1 MLWMVYLFWGIN
13 LILAQTSTVTG
24 VVTSSE
30 DGEPVVGASVLV
42 VGTQMGVITDIDGK
56 FTISNIPSSA
66 KMLRISFV
74 GMQSQ
79 EVQIK
84 SGSTMKVVLHS
95 DAEVL
100 DEVVVTA
107 MGISRSEKS
116 LGYSATTVKSD
127 EIINARTTN
136 VADALS
142 GKVAGLQ
149 VSSTSSDPGSV
160 SNVVIRGFGS
170 INGDNQP
177 LYVVDGIPLSNS
189 SVSGSGKNVTLGGI
203 SNVSSQDIESMTV
216 LKGAAATALYG
227 SRAANGVIVITTK
240 SGKRS
245 DGRNFSIN
253 YSGNVQARQ
262 LSYLPEMQNSFG
274 QGWNGGQTFIENGS
288 WGPAFDGSTQVYG
301 PVWNNQQLIH
311 EYSAKK
317 DNVKDFF
324 DLGWSQNHNLSLSG
338 VSNDQKMTYYLS
350 YSYTG
355 DDGIMPDDYDVYSR
369 NTIAFRNSY
378 EPLKWLKFSSSVN
391 FARSE
396 TDAVGAYQG
405 TSVIDGLME
414 LPRDISIVDM
424 KDLSSAFNTPEAYFT
439 PYGITNPYW
448 ALANNYFHT
457 NSKQVYGKV
466 QVDVKPIQYVTL
478 TYRMGL
484 DYTDYDIKTGSP
496 QIDLDDA
503 LINNDYGYAPSN
515 MNQEGSVSAIYSRRY
530 ELNHDFLA
538 NYAQKFLNNKLDVNV
553 NVGVNMNE
561 RYATSLTGT
570 GSNLS
575 IGTGFWDLSNTASQT
590 MSESQSKRRLVGL
603 FGDVTIGWDDM
614 LYLNMTARNDWS
626 STLPINQNSFFYP
639 GATLSWIFTRLI
651 PENNILSFGKVRLAY
666 GKTGND
672 ASPYLTSLSF
682 VQGASNGY
690 YVAPNISFPL
700 NGTNAYQTSNTFGS
714 NMLRPEMTSEFEVGM
729 NLQFFQGR
737 LGIDAAYYN
746 RRTKDQIFTLPADP
760 SVGYSYVVTNF
771 GEVENKG
778 LELAVNV
785 TPIQTRD
792 WRWDIGF
799 NFAKNKNKVLS
810 LPESL
815 EGGQVS
821 IYGFSAGNDAVE
833 MYAVEGKPIG
843 P

>member
-1 MLWMVYLFWGIN
+1 MLQVIYLSGYINSLIKQNDMKKRLMLWMVCLFAGIN

-24 VVTSSE
+24 VVTSGE

-42 VGTQMGVITDIDGK
+42 VGTHMGVITDIDGK
-56 FTISNIPSSA
+56 FTISNIPANA
-66 KMLRISFV
+66 KTLRISFV
-74 GMQSQ
+74 GMQPQ
-79 EVQIK
+79 EVAIK
-84 SGSTMKVVLHS
+84 SGSVMRITLHS

-274 QGWNGGQTFIENGS
+274 QGWNGAQTFIENGS
-288 WGPAFDGSTQVYG
+288 WGPALDGSTQVYG
-301 PVWNNQQLIH
+301 PIWNNQQLIH
-311 EYSAKK
+311 EYSAKEN
-317 DNVKDFF
+317 NVKDFF

-355 DDGIMPDDYDVYSR
+355 DNGIMPGDYDVYDR

-378 EPLKWLKFSSSVN
+378 EPVKWLKLSSSVN
-391 FARSE
+391 FARSQ

-414 LPRDISIVDM
+414 LPRDISILDM

-457 NSKQVYGKV
+457 NSKQIYGKV

-530 ELNHDFLA
+530 EINHDFLA
-538 NYAQKFLNNKLDVNV
+538 NYA
-553 NVGVNMNE
+553 
-561 RYATSLTGT
+561 
-570 GSNLS
+570 
-575 IGTGFWDLSNTASQT
+575 
-590 MSESQSKRRLVGL
+590 
-603 FGDVTIGWDDM
+603 
-614 LYLNMTARNDWS
+614 
-626 STLPINQNSFFYP
+626 
-639 GATLSWIFTRLI
+639 
-651 PENNILSFGKVRLAY
+651 
-666 GKTGND
+666 
-672 ASPYLTSLSF
+672 
-682 VQGASNGY
+682 
-690 YVAPNISFPL
+690 
-700 NGTNAYQTSNTFGS
+700 
-714 NMLRPEMTSEFEVGM
+714 
-729 NLQFFQGR
+729 
-737 LGIDAAYYN
+737 
-746 RRTKDQIFTLPADP
+746 
-760 SVGYSYVVTNF
+760 
-771 GEVENKG
+771 
-778 LELAVNV
+778 
-785 TPIQTRD
+785 
-792 WRWDIGF
+792 
-799 NFAKNKNKVLS
+799 
-810 LPESL
+810 
-815 EGGQVS
+815 
-821 IYGFSAGNDAVE
+821 
-833 MYAVEGKPIG
+833 
-843 P
+843 